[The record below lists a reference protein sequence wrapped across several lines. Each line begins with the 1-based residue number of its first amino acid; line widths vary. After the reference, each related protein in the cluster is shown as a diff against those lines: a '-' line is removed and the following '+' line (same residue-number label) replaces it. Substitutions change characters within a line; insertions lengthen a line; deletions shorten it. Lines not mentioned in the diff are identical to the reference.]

1 METFLAKNFIIAEDE
16 EEEIFMETKSINLSD
31 VGVRQKL
38 DFLDVSYEDGTA
50 SDKEEMAEC
59 DVENSGTINKLK
71 ANPCNQGS
79 PSEHRSLQDQQ
90 GENVNKVHTPVAK
103 LSGMKIY

>member
-16 EEEIFMETKSINLSD
+16 EEEIFMETKSINLTD

-59 DVENSGTINKLK
+59 DVENSEIEG
-71 ANPCNQGS
+71 NQGS
-79 PSEHRSLQDQQ
+79 LSEHRSLQDQQ
-90 GENVNKVHTPVAK
+90 GENVKKVHTPVAK